1 MRFGKRTGG
10 PEVPRAEVP
19 FFITPLKA
27 YPMHTIMAAHGADR
41 TPSKR
46 PRKNIKHKTL
56 TIRDWE
62 APVSQFIDNLVVAAK
77 AKPQRIVLP
86 EGNDPRT
93 LEAARAVAGEGIAR
107 TIVLGDPNV
116 IDIPGVTVIDHHSSP
131 ERDRYAHALVELRKK
146 KGLTL
151 EDAYRLLDDELYYGV
166 MMVKMGDAD
175 GMVSGACHSTGDVL
189 RPALQILKCAPGSSL
204 VSSFFE
210 ITIPDCSYGENGTF
224 FFADCGLNTYPNA
237 DELAQIA
244 IQTAESWRAFM
255 GCEPRVAMLS
265 FSTLGSANNEHT
277 LLMRDATA
285 KVRLLAPDLDVDGE
299 LQFDAAIVPS
309 VAATKAPDSPVAG
322 TANVL
327 IFPNLD
333 AGNIGYKIA
342 QRLGKGEAIG
352 PVLQG
357 LAAPVNDLSRGCS
370 ANDIVGVVAL
380 TAVQAQRLAQSR
392 PNSVSESL
400 A

>member
-1 MRFGKRTGG
+1 M
-10 PEVPRAEVP
+10 
-19 FFITPLKA
+19 
-27 YPMHTIMAAHGADR
+27 
-41 TPSKR
+41 
-46 PRKNIKHKTL
+46 
-56 TIRDWE
+56 
-62 APVSQFIDNLVVAAK
+62 SQFIDNLVIAAK
-77 AKPQRIVLP
+77 ARPQRIVLP
-86 EGNDPRT
+86 EGADPRT
-93 LEAARAVAGEGIAR
+93 VEAAASVAAQGIAEV
-107 TIVLGDPNV
+107 TVLGDPAAIEV
-116 IDIPGVTVIDHHSSP
+116 PGATVVDPRTSP
-131 ERDRYAHALVELRKK
+131 ERDRYAQALVELRKK

-151 EDAYRLLDDELYYGV
+151 DDAYKLLDDELYFGV
-166 MMVKMGDAD
+166 MMVKLGDAD
-175 GMVSGACHSTGDVL
+175 GMVAGACHATGDVL

-210 ITIPDCSYGENGTF
+210 ITIPDCAYGDNGTF

-244 IQTAESWRAFM
+244 VQTAESWRAFM
-255 GCEPRVAMLS
+255 GSEPRVAMLS
-265 FSTLGSANNEHT
+265 FSTKGSAVNEHT
-277 LLMRDATA
+277 ALIREATE
-285 KVRLLAPDLDVDGE
+285 KTHLLAPDLLVDGE

-309 VAATKAPDSPVAG
+309 VAQAKAPGSEVAG
-322 TANVL
+322 TANIL

-370 ANDIVGVVAL
+370 ASDIVGVVAL
-380 TAVQAQRLAQSR
+380 TAVQAQRLQQTQPEGSASW
-392 PNSVSESL
+392 S

>member
-1 MRFGKRTGG
+1 MVSQGLNLTSCKG
-10 PEVPRAEVP
+10 
-19 FFITPLKA
+19 
-27 YPMHTIMAAHGADR
+27 
-41 TPSKR
+41 
-46 PRKNIKHKTL
+46 PRKNIKTNGPTK
-56 TIRDWE
+56 RDPNWE
-62 APVSQFIDNLVVAAK
+62 APVSKFIDNLVIAAK

-86 EGNDPRT
+86 EGYDPRT
-93 LEAARAVAGEGIAR
+93 VEAARTVAGEGIAAL
-107 TIVLGDPNV
+107 TVLGDPGQ
-116 IDIPGVTVIDHHSSP
+116 IDLPGVTVVDQHTSA
-131 ERDRYAHALVELRKK
+131 ERDRYAQALVELRKK

-151 EDAYRLLDDELYYGV
+151 EEAYRLLDDELYYGV

-175 GMVSGACHSTGDVL
+175 GMVAGACHATGDVL

-237 DELAQIA
+237 EELAQIA
-244 IQTAESWRAFM
+244 VQTAESWRAFM
-255 GCEPRVAMLS
+255 GSEPRVAMLS
-265 FSTLGSANNEHT
+265 FSTKGSAVNEHT
-277 LLMRDATA
+277 ALMREATEKA
-285 KVRLLAPDLDVDGE
+285 HLLAPDLKLDGE
-299 LQFDAAIVPS
+299 LQFDAAIVSS
-309 VAATKAPDSPVAG
+309 VAEAKAPGSEVAG
-322 TANVL
+322 NANIL

-370 ANDIVGVVAL
+370 ASDIVGVVAL
-380 TAVQAQRLAQSR
+380 TAVQAQRIKAAQPQQTTDWS
-392 PNSVSESL
+392 